1 MEWWLVFLIIVG
13 GCIVLMLAGMPIA
26 LAFMAINII
35 GALMIWGGHAGLVL
49 LVRSVGASV
58 SMFALLPVPLFI
70 LLGEVIFHAGIASK
84 ILDVADSWMGRI
96 RGRLSLLTVCAGTL
110 FGTLSGSSMAS
121 IAMLG
126 STLVPEME
134 RRGYKK
140 PMSLGPILGSGGLSV
155 MIPPSSLG
163 IVLAALAQVPVG
175 GLLIGIIVPGL
186 LMAAFYA
193 TYVIVRCQVQPSL
206 APKYEAVSVSLS
218 EKLRKT
224 ARHVL
229 PLAII
234 IFLVTGVI
242 FLGIATPTEAAATGA
257 LGAFILAAC
266 YRQLKWQ
273 MVLKSVTSSIRVT
286 GMMLFV
292 ITGAKAFSQILAFS
306 GASRGLIESVLDFP
320 VSPIIIILAMQLIM
334 FFLGT
339 FMDTFS
345 IIMITIPVFIP
356 IVKTLGFNPL
366 WFTVIMLLN
375 MEMAMTSPPFGLSL
389 FVMKGVAPP
398 GTTMGDVYKA
408 ALPFLGCD
416 FLVMVLMLLF
426 PQTVLWLPGMM
437 G

>member
-13 GCIVLMLAGMPIA
+13 GCMLLMLTGIPVP
-26 LAFMAINII
+26 LAFMMINII
-35 GALMIWGGHAGLVL
+35 GALLFWGGLPGLVL

-58 SMFALLPVPLFI
+58 SMFSLLPVPLFI

-84 ILDVADSWMGRI
+84 ILDVVDSWMGGF

-134 RRGYKK
+134 KRGYKK
-140 PMSLGPILGSGGLSV
+140 SMSLGPILGSGGLSV

-163 IVLAALAQVPVG
+163 IVLAALAQVSAG

-193 TYVIVRCQVQPSL
+193 AYVIIRCQLQPSL
-206 APKYEAVSVSLS
+206 APTYEAVSTRLI
-218 EKLRKT
+218 EKLKIT
-224 ARHVL
+224 AKYVL

-242 FLGIATPTEAAATGA
+242 FLGVATPTEAAATGA

-266 YRQLKWQ
+266 YMRLNWQ
-273 MVLKSVTSSIRVT
+273 VVLKAVTSSLRVT

-306 GASRGLIESVLDFP
+306 GASKGLIAFVLDYP
-320 VSPIIIILAMQLIM
+320 ISPILIIMAMQVIM
-334 FFLGT
+334 FFMGT

-345 IIMITIPVFIP
+345 IIMITIPIFIP
-356 IVKTLGFNPL
+356 IVNNLGFNPL

-408 ALPFLGCD
+408 GLPFLGCD
-416 FLVMVLMLLF
+416 FLVMILMLLI
-426 PQTVLWLPGMM
+426 PQTVTWLPGMM
-437 G
+437 H